1 MKKIFFFAIIPLFV
15 LLSSCYKEGAL
26 GPMGL
31 GFDNGISSGEQYN
44 TFSENPFVKAIDE
57 PVSTFSI
64 DADGG
69 SYSNVRRFLKGG
81 EMPPVDAIRVEELI
95 NYFQY
100 NYADPIDLHPI
111 GISTEV
117 GECPWNAD
125 HKLIQIG
132 IKGKSIA
139 KENYP
144 ASNFVF
150 LVDVSG
156 SMSSANKLPLVK
168 TGMKFLLDEMRDIDR
183 MAIVTYASSPGVAL
197 NSTNDKE
204 KIRKAIDK
212 LGAGGS
218 TAGAGGINRAYEIAE
233 ENFVVDGN
241 NRIIIATDG
250 DFNVGISDQDELIK
264 LIEKKR
270 ESGVFLTTIGVGT
283 GNLNEGML
291 EQLANNGNGT
301 FEYIDNELQARKVF
315 IDEFGKF
322 FTVAKDVK
330 IQIDFDPAV
339 VELYRLIGYENRV
352 LNDSDFT
359 NDAKDAGEIG
369 AGQTITAI
377 YEIKSTQV
385 AFLRGSHPISINF
398 RYKKPNSDVSEL
410 IVKAATDDL
419 TPFASTSEDFRFASA
434 ITSFGLLLRNSEYK
448 GDTDYDKV
456 LNWVNNARTFD
467 PNSYR
472 FYSTDLIKIAKGL

>member
-1 MKKIFFFAIIPLFV
+1 MKKIFLLIIVSISLFICY
-15 LLSSCYKEGAL
+15 SCYKD
-26 GPMGL
+26 GL
-31 GFDNGISSGEQYN
+31 YDLSGGFSGERYN
-44 TFSENPFVKAIDE
+44 SFSENPFVKAIDE

-69 SYSNVRRFLKGG
+69 SYSNIRRFLKNGQ
-81 EMPPVDAIRVEELI
+81 MPPVDAIRVEEMI

-100 NYADPIDLHPI
+100 DYQDPVDHQPI
-111 GISTEV
+111 GITTEV
-117 GECPWNAD
+117 GECPWNPD

-156 SMSSANKLPLVK
+156 SMGSEDKLPLVK
-168 TGMKFLLDEMRDIDR
+168 KGMHFLVDEMRDIDHL
-183 MAIVTYASSPGVAL
+183 AIVTYASSPGVAL
-197 NSTNDKE
+197 KSTNDKD

-218 TAGAGGINRAYEIAE
+218 TACEGGINRAYEIAE
-233 ENFVVDGN
+233 ENFAKDGN
-241 NRIIIATDG
+241 NRIILATDG

-264 LIEKKR
+264 LIEQKR
-270 ESGVFLTTIGVGT
+270 ESGVFLTVIGVGT
-283 GNLNEGML
+283 GNLNEGMM

-301 FEYIDNELQARKVF
+301 FEYIDNELQAKKVF
-315 IDEFGKF
+315 VDEFGKF

-330 IQIDFDPAV
+330 IQIDFDPTV

-359 NDAKDAGEIG
+359 NDNKDAGEIG

-377 YEIKSTQV
+377 YEIKSANV
-385 AFLRGSHPISINF
+385 AFLRGSHPITINF
-398 RYKKPNSDVSEL
+398 RYKKPDSDVSEL
-410 IVKAATDDL
+410 ITVQATDDL
-419 TPFASTSEDFRFASA
+419 TPFSSTSENYRFAA
-434 ITSFGLLLRNSEYK
+434 GITSFGLLLRDSEHK

-456 LNWVNNARTFD
+456 LDWVNNARTFD
-467 PNSYR
+467 PNNYR
-472 FYSTDLIKIAKGL
+472 FYSTELIKIAKGL